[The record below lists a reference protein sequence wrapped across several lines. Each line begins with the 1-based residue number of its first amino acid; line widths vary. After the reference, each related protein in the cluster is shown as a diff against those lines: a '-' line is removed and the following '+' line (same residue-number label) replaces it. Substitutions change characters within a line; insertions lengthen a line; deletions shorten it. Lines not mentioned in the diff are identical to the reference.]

1 MVWWQGLPV
10 SRTAGVVAPNENTP
24 IRNGANTLSISAASE
39 AAADQEIAYLYAVR
53 SPRSPRSPR
62 SLHYP
67 KRSPNLHTHV

>member
-1 MVWWQGLPV
+1 M

-24 IRNGANTLSISAASE
+24 IRNGANTLPISAASE

-53 SPRSPRSPR
+53 SPRSPRS
-62 SLHYP
+62 LHYP